1 MQAHNLN
8 DLFAAAKGT
17 STLKGSE
24 GRVAK
29 FFAETAGVDGR
40 MNYVI
45 LHREDGTFIP
55 VLFLNDK
62 TMYLMHL
69 AIKLGCCVTN

>member
-1 MQAHNLN
+1 MQAKNLN

-24 GRVAK
+24 ARVTK
-29 FFAETAGVDGR
+29 FFDAVAGVDGR

-45 LHREDGTFIP
+45 LHRADGTFVP

-62 TMYLMHL
+62 TMHLMHL